1 MSTRIVLMPEL
12 IEAAM
17 LACKFWKDDAKAIE
31 EMKEQLKD
39 VPPSERRK
47 LVDYFKIQY
56 GGEAS

>member
-1 MSTRIVLMPEL
+1 MPEL

-39 VPPSERRK
+39 VPPAERRK

-56 GGEAS
+56 GGDAS